1 MRFAICFPGFP
12 FSSVQTLS
20 LWLMSPFAM
29 PRRKLLFRARPR
41 RTTFR
46 VGPQPPCSPGR
57 EANLIPL
64 RQRMDGCI
72 APFRIALL
80 IDETVFDQKKK
91 PTEKSA
97 LATQPN
103 HPQSQLQTSPQGLQG
118 QTRFPSGSSTGS
130 DKTKQAYRHCS
141 FSERQD
147 GNYEPNR
154 RFYRNGAFDIPFRRW
169 VKQLCQ

>member
-1 MRFAICFPGFP
+1 MANVAFRDAPMKAS
-12 FSSVQTLS
+12 FSGPSKTDNL
-20 LWLMSPFAM
+20 
-29 PRRKLLFRARPR
+29 PRRSSTTLLSWSRSKSDPFCVSEWMVA
-41 RTTFR
+41 
-46 VGPQPPCSPGR
+46 
-57 EANLIPL
+57 L
-64 RQRMDGCI
+64 RLFGLRCLSTK
-72 APFRIALL
+72 PSL
-80 IDETVFDQKKK
+80 TKKE

-103 HPQSQLQTSPQGLQG
+103 YPQSQLRTSPQGLQR

-147 GNYEPNR
+147 GNYEPNW

-169 VKQLCQ
+169 VKQLC